1 MTNGNP
7 ALVVL
12 RDAKPGGGGGGRVV
26 GLRESKPVGKVVG
39 LRDGRPGP
47 YTG

>member
-12 RDAKPGGGGGGRVV
+12 RDAKPGVRVV
-26 GLRESKPVGKVVG
+26 GLRDAKAGGRVVE